1 MCQGIGLTADICVIQ
16 LHRKWSKIVFA
27 LAFFVFPLESRGD
40 SETDESVY
48 LAHRAAA
55 GGNVTLLMDA
65 VNHDP
70 SVLECQDEK
79 GEILAGNFN
88 LMTQSISCMFY

>member
-1 MCQGIGLTADICVIQ
+1 M
-16 LHRKWSKIVFA
+16 
-27 LAFFVFPLESRGD
+27 
-40 SETDESVY
+40 Y

-79 GEILAGNFN
+79 GETVADNFS
-88 LMTQSISCMFY
+88 LITHSI